1 VPKQRE
7 PSRRRRTTL
16 AMMRAPEVTRVPAIT
31 DPPPADVR
39 DQVDA
44 YKDALADVVPPKRSD
59 NLLIGTWNVRA
70 FNRLTT
76 E

>member
-1 VPKQRE
+1 
-7 PSRRRRTTL
+7 
-16 AMMRAPEVTRVPAIT
+16 MMRAPEVTRVPAIT